1 MPLKIIGAEEQAPLP
16 PMTGGIEKND
26 INNRAKGGTELMQ
39 DALEVR
45 LPKGLLNEFQIIASR
60 LRGIDPERK
69 SILWLHDLAE
79 DPEVQHLSDPRGRE
93 RFEKLVFV
101 SHWQF
106 ATYNKL
112 LGIPYSESI
121 VLKNAIEP
129 IENHIKQKDGP
140 IRLIYHTTPHR
151 GLDVLIAVYERLSEV
166 WKDKVHLDVYSSFKI
181 YGNEQR
187 DDAFQEIFDKCREHE
202 HITYHGTVSNDEI
215 RKALKEA
222 HIFAYP
228 STWQE
233 TSCIAGIE
241 AMSAGC
247 AIVCPS
253 LAALP
258 ETTAGFG
265 LMYPFDED
273 KMQHAQ
279 MFHNVLRAAV
289 DNFWEDDMQTK
300 LLLQKLYTDTFYNWD
315 LRAEEWKGLLT
326 SMLD

>member
-39 DALEVR
+39 DALEAR

-93 RFEKLVFV
+93 RFDKLVFV

-106 ATYNKL
+106 ATYNKV
-112 LGIPYSESI
+112 LGIPYGESI

-129 IENHIKQKDGP
+129 IENHVKQKDGP

-151 GLDVLIAVYERLSEV
+151 GLDVLVAVYERLSEV

-187 DDAFQEIFDKCREHE
+187 DAAFQEIFDKCKEHD

-215 RKALKEA
+215 RKALEEA

-258 ETTAGFG
+258 ETTSGFG

-315 LRAEEWKGLLT
+315 LRAEEWKGLLM

>member
-16 PMTGGIEKND
+16 PMTGGVEKND

-39 DALEVR
+39 DALEAR

-79 DPEVQHLSDPRGRE
+79 DPEVQHLSDARARE
-93 RFEKLVFV
+93 RFDKLVFV

-106 ATYNKL
+106 ATYNKV
-112 LGIPYSESI
+112 LGIPYGESI

-129 IENHIKQKDGP
+129 IENHVKQKDGP

-151 GLDVLIAVYERLSEV
+151 GLDVLVAVYERLSEV

-187 DDAFQEIFDKCREHE
+187 DASFKEVFDKCKEHD
-202 HITYHGTVSNDEI
+202 HITYHGTVSNDEV
-215 RKALKEA
+215 RKALAEA

-247 AIVCPS
+247 AVVCPS

-258 ETTAGFG
+258 ETTGGFA

-279 MFHNVLRAAV
+279 MFHNVLRATV

-300 LLLQKLYTDTFYNWD
+300 LLLQKLYTDTFYSWD
-315 LRAEEWKGLLT
+315 LRAEEWKGLLM